1 MTTMYEIVKL
11 HNMLS
16 NAGINHTFMMM
27 DEEFFGA
34 GAMQIRIYRDSTF
47 QEELDDV
54 VFHKHSHGYEQGLL
68 ETFRLNDCN
77 GFETAEEV
85 FKGWMKKFFYNP
97 LTKK

>member
-1 MTTMYEIVKL
+1 MYEIVKL

-27 DEEFFGA
+27 NVDIFGEN
-34 GAMQIRIYRDSTF
+34 AMQIRIYRDGTF

-54 VFHKHSHGYEQGLL
+54 VFHKYSHGYAQGLL
-68 ETFRLNDCN
+68 ETFCLSDCE

-85 FKGWMKKFFYNP
+85 FKGWMKKFFYNT

>member
-1 MTTMYEIVKL
+1 MYEIVKL

-16 NAGINHTFMMM
+16 NAGINHTIMMM
-27 DEEFFGA
+27 NEEFFGA

-47 QEELDDV
+47 QEELDDA
-54 VFHKHSHGYEQGLL
+54 VFHKYSHGYEQGLL
-68 ETFRLNDCN
+68 ETFCLNDCN

-85 FKGWMKKFFYNP
+85 FKGWMKKFFYIP